1 MFCKFVTN
9 KIFNRHIYHLKIII
23 MRTFKN
29 LFLFLIVGIFSFAA
43 IAQNNTDLKQP
54 IPIDP
59 NVKIGKLNNGIV
71 YYIRKN
77 AKPENR
83 VELRLAV
90 NAGSVLENDDQQGLA
105 HFCEHMCFNG
115 TKNFPKNDLVNTIE
129 KMGIRFGADLNA
141 YTSFD
146 ETVYMLK
153 VPTDQP
159 ELIDK
164 GIQIIEDWAHNVT
177 FDSTEIDKER
187 GVILEER
194 RLGLGAEDRM
204 RKKSFPVIFKG
215 SKYANRVPI
224 GTKEVLEGFKY
235 NTLRSFYKTWYRPN
249 IMAVVIVGDIDVA
262 QMEQKIIAHFSKISN
277 PANPVKREVFELPD
291 NNEPLISIETDAE
304 ATSSNLM
311 FFYKH
316 PKQSTKTIEDY
327 KNYMIRELFTG
338 MLNDRLEELMQKP
351 DAPLVFAGTNYGE
364 FLARSKDAY
373 LTYAQTKENQINQAF
388 EVLLSENER
397 VKRFG
402 FTASE
407 FERQKTKILTQYEKE
422 AKEFDKTESANLAM
436 DYVYNFL
443 AENPIPGAQKN
454 FELAK
459 QFLPQIKIEE
469 INELVKT
476 WISDKNMV
484 IMVTAPKKDEIKVP
498 AADDLLNIIKN
509 VKTKDLKAYTEN
521 VSSDPILANIPT
533 GTEIVSKNVNTELD
547 YTEVTF
553 ANGVKAILK
562 PTNFKNNEI
571 KISSYSLGGTSLES
585 NDDFIT
591 AMFSSYIIDES
602 GISKFN
608 KTDLGKKLV
617 GKDLEISPDISE
629 LKQGFRGKCATA
641 DLETALQLIYLYYTE
656 PRSDKEAYD
665 AFISKMKSQLMFLA
679 NNPQFAFYK
688 KLTETV
694 TQNDPRSIVIP
705 TVEQL
710 EKINLDKAFAFYKER
725 FDDASETKFFFV
737 GNFDTETILPMLQ
750 KYLGGLPSKGQK
762 ETWKDVNPK
771 FPQGVVEEVVNKG
784 VEEKGFVGLVW
795 STDFEWS
802 SKNILVE
809 KVLARI
815 LDIKL
820 RESVREDEGG
830 TYGLQVRDQVDK
842 FPKSEYSLTI
852 IFGCDPKRQDK
863 LVKVV
868 FDEMEKIV
876 KNGPTEEDMNKIK
889 ETLIRERETDLKKN
903 DWWLKKLENLYYYD
917 EPKKSFADFNDNV
930 KAVTNEEVKA
940 AAVKYFNMKNYVKV
954 YLKPEKK

>member
-1 MFCKFVTN
+1 
-9 KIFNRHIYHLKIII
+9 
-23 MRTFKN
+23 MRTFKK
-29 LFLFLIVGIFSFAA
+29 LFLFLLVGIFSVAS
-43 IAQNNTDLKQP
+43 IAQTNTNTP
-54 IPIDP
+54 MPIDP
-59 NVKIGKLNNGIV
+59 NVKIGKLDNGLV

-115 TKNFPKNDLVNTIE
+115 TTNFPKNDLVNTIE

-159 ELIDK
+159 ELVDK
-164 GIQIIEDWAHNVT
+164 GFQIIEDWAHNVSLE
-177 FDSTEIDKER
+177 STEIDKER

-194 RLGLGAEDRM
+194 RLGLGADDRM

-235 NTLRSFYKTWYRPN
+235 ETLRDFYKTWYRPN
-249 IMAVVIVGDIDVA
+249 LMSVVVVGDIDVA
-262 QMEQKIIAHFSKISN
+262 QMEQKIKDHFGKITN
-277 PANPVKREVFELPD
+277 PTNAVKREVFDLPD
-291 NNEPLISIETDAE
+291 NDQPLISIETDVE
-304 ATSSNLM
+304 ATSSSLM

-316 PKQSTKTIEDY
+316 PKQSTQTIGDY
-327 KNYMIRELFTG
+327 KHYIIRELFTG
-338 MLNDRLEELMQKP
+338 MLNDRLDELMQKP
-351 DAPLVFAGTNYGE
+351 DAPFVYAGTNYGE

-373 LTYAQTKENQINQAF
+373 LAYAQTKENQIDKGF

-407 FERQKTKILTQYEKE
+407 FERQKAKMLTQYEKE
-422 AKEFDKTESANLAM
+422 AKEFDKTESGNLAM
-436 DYVYNFL
+436 EYVYNFL

-459 QFLPQIKIEE
+459 EFMPQIKIEE

-484 IMVTAPKKDEIKVP
+484 IMVTAPKKDNIKVP
-498 AADDLLNIIKN
+498 TADDLLNIVKL
-509 VKTKDLKAYTEN
+509 VKTKDLQAYTEN
-521 VSSDPILANIPT
+521 ISSEPILANIPT
-533 GTEIVSKNVNTELD
+533 GSEIVSKNVNNELE

-562 PTNFKNNEI
+562 PTTFKNNEI
-571 KISSYSLGGTSLES
+571 KISSYSLGGTSLAS

-591 AMFSSYIIDES
+591 AMFAANIIDES
-602 GISKFN
+602 GIAKFN
-608 KTDLGKKLV
+608 KTDLGKKLA
-617 GKDLEISPDISE
+617 GKDLSISPDISE
-629 LKQGFRGKCATA
+629 LKQGFSGKCATA
-641 DLETALQLIYLYYTE
+641 DLETTLQLIYLYYTE
-656 PRSDKEAYD
+656 PRSDKEAFD
-665 AFISKMKSQLMFLA
+665 AFTSKMKSQLMFVA

-688 KLTETV
+688 KLIETV

-705 TVEQL
+705 SAEQL
-710 EKINLDKAFAFYKER
+710 DKINLEKAFDFYKNR

-737 GNFDTETILPMLQ
+737 GNFETETIIPLLH

-762 ETWKDVNPK
+762 ETWKDVTPK
-771 FPQGVVEEVVNKG
+771 FPQGIVEAIVNKG

-795 STDFEWS
+795 NTDFEWS
-802 SKNILVE
+802 SKNLLVE
-809 KVLARI
+809 KILTRI

-820 RESVREDEGG
+820 RETVRENEGG

-863 LVKVV
+863 LVKVIYG
-868 FDEMEKIV
+868 EMDKII

-903 DWWLKKLENLYYYD
+903 DWWVRKLENLYYYD
-917 EPKKSFADFNDNV
+917 QPKTSFANFNDEV
-930 KAVTNEEVKA
+930 KAVTNEEIKA

>member
-1 MFCKFVTN
+1 
-9 KIFNRHIYHLKIII
+9 
-23 MRTFKN
+23 MRKFKN
-29 LFLFLIVGIFSFAA
+29 LFLFLFVGIFSVAS
-43 IAQNNTDLKQP
+43 IAQTNTDLTQQMP
-54 IPIDP
+54 VDP
-59 NVKIGKLNNGIV
+59 NIKIGKLDNGLV

-77 AKPENR
+77 GKPENR

-90 NAGSVLENDDQQGLA
+90 NAGSVLENDEQQGLA

-164 GIQIIEDWAHNVT
+164 GIQIIEDWAHSVT
-177 FDSTEIDKER
+177 FDGTEIDKER

-194 RLGLGAEDRM
+194 RLGLGAYDRM

-224 GTKEVLEGFKY
+224 GTKEVLEGFKHP
-235 NTLRSFYKTWYRPN
+235 TLINFYKTWYRPN
-249 IMAVVIVGDIDVA
+249 LMAVVIVGDIDVA
-262 QMEQKIIAHFSKISN
+262 QMEQKIIAHFSKITN
-277 PANPVKREVFELPD
+277 PTNPIKREVYDLP
-291 NNEPLISIETDAE
+291 NNDEPLISIETDEE
-304 ATSSNLM
+304 ATSSNVM

-316 PKQSTKTIEDY
+316 PKQNTKTIGDY
-327 KNYMIRELFTG
+327 KQYMIRELFTG
-338 MLNDRLEELMQKP
+338 MLNDRLDELMQKP
-351 DAPLVFAGTNYGE
+351 DAPFVYAGTNYGK

-373 LTYAQTKENQINQAF
+373 LAYAQTKENQIAQGF

-407 FERQKTKILTQYEKE
+407 FERQKAKILTQYEKE
-422 AKEFDKTESANLAM
+422 SKEFDKTESGNLAM

-459 QFLPQIKIEE
+459 QFMPEIKIEE

-484 IMVTAPKKDEIKVP
+484 IMVTAPKKEEIKVP
-498 AADDLLNIIKN
+498 TADDLLNIIKS
-509 VKTKDLKAYTEN
+509 VKTKDLQAYTEN

-533 GTEIVSKNVNTELD
+533 GSEIISKNVNAELD

-562 PTNFKNNEI
+562 PTTFKNNEI
-571 KISSYSLGGTSLES
+571 KISSYSLGGTSLAS

-591 AMFSSYIIDES
+591 AMFAANIIDES
-602 GISKFN
+602 GIAKFN
-608 KTDLGKKLV
+608 KTDLGKKLA
-617 GKDLEISPDISE
+617 GKDLSIGPDISE
-629 LKQGFRGKCATA
+629 LKQGLSGKCATA
-641 DLETALQLIYLYYTE
+641 DLETTLQLIYLYYTE
-656 PRSDKEAYD
+656 PRSDKEAFD
-665 AFISKMKSQLMFLA
+665 AFVSKMKSQLMFVA
-679 NNPQFAFYK
+679 NNPQYAFYK
-688 KLTETV
+688 KLIETV

-710 EKINLDKAFAFYKER
+710 EKIELEKAFEFYKER
-725 FDDASETKFFFV
+725 FDDASDTKFFFV
-737 GNFDTETILPMLQ
+737 GNFETETIIPLLQ

-771 FPQGVVEEVVNKG
+771 FPQGIVEDIVNKG
-784 VEEKGFVGLVW
+784 IEEKGFVGLVW
-795 STDFEWS
+795 NTDFEWS
-802 SKNILVE
+802 LKNILIE
-809 KVLARI
+809 KMLTRI

-820 RESVREDEGG
+820 RETVRENEGG
-830 TYGLQVRDQVDK
+830 TYGLQVRDQVEK

-863 LVKVV
+863 LVKVIYS
-868 FDEMEKIV
+868 EMNKIV

-889 ETLIRERETDLKKN
+889 ETLIREREIDLKKN
-903 DWWLKKLENLYYYD
+903 DWWLRKLENLYYYD

-930 KAVTNEEVKA
+930 KAITNEEIKDA
-940 AAVKYFNMKNYVKV
+940 ATKYFNMKNYVKV

>member
-1 MFCKFVTN
+1 MK
-9 KIFNRHIYHLKIII
+9 
-23 MRTFKN
+23 TFKK
-29 LFLFLIVGIFSFAA
+29 LFLFLFVGVFSVVA
-43 IAQNNTDLKQP
+43 IAQTNTDLKQSMP
-54 IPIDP
+54 VDP
-59 NVKIGKLNNGIV
+59 NVKIGKLDNGLV

-77 AKPENR
+77 SKPENR

-90 NAGSVLENDDQQGLA
+90 NTGSVLENDDQQGLA

-159 ELIDK
+159 ELVDK
-164 GIQIIEDWAHNVT
+164 GFQIIEDWAHNVT
-177 FDSTEIDKER
+177 LEGTEIDKER

-194 RLGLGAEDRM
+194 RLGLGADDRM

-235 NTLRSFYKTWYRPN
+235 ETLRDFYKTWYRPN
-249 IMAVVIVGDIDVA
+249 IMSVVVVGDIDVA
-262 QMEQKIIAHFSKISN
+262 QMEQKIKDHFGKITN
-277 PANPVKREVFELPD
+277 PTNSIKREVFDLPD
-291 NNEPLISIETDAE
+291 NDEPLISIETDVE
-304 ATSSNLM
+304 ATSSSLM

-316 PKQSTKTIEDY
+316 PKQETKTIGDY
-327 KNYMIRELFTG
+327 KHYMIRELFTG
-338 MLNDRLEELMQKP
+338 MLNDRLDELMQKP
-351 DAPLVFAGTNYGE
+351 DAPFIYAGTNYGS

-373 LTYAQTKENQINQAF
+373 LAYAQTKENQIDKGF

-407 FERQKTKILTQYEKE
+407 FERQKAKVLTQYEKE
-422 AKEFDKTESANLAM
+422 SKEFDKTESGNLAM
-436 DYVYNFL
+436 EYVYNFL

-459 QFLPQIKIEE
+459 EFMPQIKIEE

-484 IMVTAPKKDEIKVP
+484 IMVTAPKKDNIKVP
-498 AADDLLNIIKN
+498 TSDDLLNIIKS
-509 VKTKDLKAYTEN
+509 VKTKDLQAYTEN
-521 VSSDPILANIPT
+521 VSSEPILATIPT
-533 GTEIVSKNVNTELD
+533 GSEIVSKNVNNELE

-562 PTNFKNNEI
+562 PTTYKNNEI
-571 KISSYSLGGTSLES
+571 KISSFSLGGTSLAS

-591 AMFSSYIIDES
+591 AMFAANIIDES
-602 GISKFN
+602 GIAKFN
-608 KTDLGKKLV
+608 KTDLSKKLA
-617 GKDLEISPDISE
+617 GKDLSIGPDISE
-629 LKQGFRGKCATA
+629 LKQGISGKCATA
-641 DLETALQLIYLYYTE
+641 DLETTLQLIYLYYTE
-656 PRSDKEAYD
+656 PRSDKEAFD
-665 AFISKMKSQLMFLA
+665 AFTSKMKSQLMFVA

-688 KLTETV
+688 KLIETV

-705 TVEQL
+705 SAEQL
-710 EKINLDKAFAFYKER
+710 EKIDLEKAFEFYKNR

-737 GNFDTETILPMLQ
+737 GNFETETIIPLLQ

-771 FPQGVVEEVVNKG
+771 FPQGVVEAVVNKG

-795 STDFEWS
+795 NTDFEWS
-802 SKNILVE
+802 SKNVLVE
-809 KVLARI
+809 KILTRI

-820 RESVREDEGG
+820 RETVRENEGG
-830 TYGLQVRDQVDK
+830 TYGLQVRDQVEK

-863 LVKVV
+863 LVKVIYG
-868 FDEMEKIV
+868 EMDKIV

-903 DWWLKKLENLYYYD
+903 DWWVRKLENLYYFD
-917 EPKKSFADFNDNV
+917 EPKTSFADFNDNV
-930 KAVTNEEVKA
+930 KAVTNEEIKA
-940 AAVKYFNMKNYVKV
+940 AAIKYFNMKNYVKV